1 MGPDSTLLLSSGCGR
16 HWPDA
21 RGIFHNEAE
30 NFFVWVNEEDQM
42 RIVSMQKGASVVEIF
57 KRFAAATEG
66 IQKVLKAEGYDFM
79 HNDHLGWVLTCP
91 SNLGTGL
98 RAGAM
103 VKVPLFSARK
113 DFRQVLKKMGLQ
125 ARGTAGVD
133 SLSNNGTWDI
143 SNADRLGK
151 SETQLVN
158 IFIEGL
164 AAIIKLEQK
173 LEAEEDIETD
183 IAL

>member
-1 MGPDSTLLLSSGCGR
+1 MSTLGR

-21 RGIFHNEAE
+21 RGIFHNNDE
-30 NFFVWVNEEDQM
+30 NLFVWVNEEDQM
-42 RIVSMQKGASVVEIF
+42 RIVSMEKGDNVKRIIE
-57 KRFAAATEG
+57 RFAKATST
-66 IQKVLKAEGYDFM
+66 IQTCLKAEGYDFM
-79 HNDHLGWVLTCP
+79 HSDHLGWILTCP

-103 VKVPLFSARK
+103 VKVPLVSGRK
-113 DFRQVLKKMGLQ
+113 DFKNLLGRMGLQ

-133 SLSNNGTWDI
+133 SASTGGTWDI

-151 SETQLVN
+151 SEIELVN

-164 AAIIKLEQK
+164 YYHKTLSHRN
-173 LEAEEDIETD
+173 
-183 IAL
+183 